1 MNSSCGLKRS
11 KKGDELQTLVQGTF
25 LLVLLKNQEMFVYF
39 ISDHL
44 ILVFVSN
51 ITHDVLHMLYVTRF
65 I

>member
-1 MNSSCGLKRS
+1 
-11 KKGDELQTLVQGTF
+11 
-25 LLVLLKNQEMFVYF
+25 MFVYF